1 MIATDDERASVVRR
15 LKIHRKNL
23 ATLLERK
30 AKFGPLETPVWLENQ
45 IADEQGNI
53 ALLEP
58 LAPSQKAQDV
68 VQNVS
73 GGIDLATLF
82 FQGTQLNAQVM
93 LQAAQNKQIIE
104 QQARDALWRMQTK
117 EVIDEVVAQVHATEK
132 ARQRGAKW
140 YRRAITTALSMSLL
154 ALIVGCAALAAVLR

>member
-1 MIATDDERASVVRR
+1 MATDEERASVERR
-15 LKIHRKNL
+15 LHIHRKNL
-23 ATLLERK
+23 STLLERK

-93 LQAAQNKQIIE
+93 LQAEQNKQIIE
-104 QQARDALWRMQTK
+104 QQTRDALWRMQTK
-117 EVIDEVVAQVHATEK
+117 EVIDEVVAQVHATER
-132 ARQRGAKW
+132 ARQHGATW
-140 YRRAITTALSMSLL
+140 YRRALTLGLALSVL
-154 ALIVGCAALAAVLR
+154 ALIVSCAAFAAVFR